1 MSFLTKVMREAED
14 TSAMDS
20 IARDENLQAIL
31 REEGVRAAMQ
41 AAARQSNMRRMPP
54 VYQDPAHQD
63 DPARRPPLGQDP
75 EPQIADSGRV
85 VRDRGGLATN
95 NNSPARPDPSSH
107 AADSNRAGPTRVG
120 GDFIT
125 RNPAG
130 QPEATMVGR
139 SRPTKP
145 PIRSTK
151 SAIVPEPD
159 QIQSPPP
166 EPRRSSLLEP
176 PGLLIRVQTGL
187 FT

>member
-31 REEGVRAAMQ
+31 REEGLRAAMQ

-63 DPARRPPLGQDP
+63 DPARRPPLRQDP
-75 EPQIADSGRV
+75 EPQIADS
-85 VRDRGGLATN
+85 D
-95 NNSPARPDPSSH
+95 
-107 AADSNRAGPTRVG
+107 RAGPTRVG

-130 QPEATMVGR
+130 QPEVTMVGR

-166 EPRRSSLLEP
+166 GPRRSSLLEP
-176 PGLLIRVQTGL
+176 PGS
-187 FT
+187 